1 MPPQET
7 GCRENAPEFNVGIAP
22 PIAGTGSSLTT
33 TTQAENTEIAMNAR
47 QKAAQSSLINSP
59 DFIPALPL
67 YKRAPREDEDGR
79 PLSDFMMIIPKL
91 RERPDHLV
99 RETVTR
105 IERVLN
111 RFTHAVVFADLNLK
125 LNVLWVIVRPEAKV
139 SWRLPAAINNAVP
152 EALLVA
158 QPAF

>member
-1 MPPQET
+1 MTALQKRTEQ
-7 GCRENAPEFNVGIAP
+7 GAPMTADMLP
-22 PIAGTGSSLTT
+22 SA
-33 TTQAENTEIAMNAR
+33 
-47 QKAAQSSLINSP
+47 
-59 DFIPALPL
+59 PL
-67 YKRAPREDEDGR
+67 YKRAPREDEHGR

-91 RERPDHLV
+91 RNQPEHLID
-99 RETVTR
+99 ETVNK

-125 LNVLWVIVRPEAKV
+125 LNVLWVIVRPEARV

-158 QPAF
+158 HPAL

>member
-1 MPPQET
+1 MS
-7 GCRENAPEFNVGIAP
+7 GFNIEIPP
-22 PIAGTGSSLTT
+22 PIAGTGTSQTMTT
-33 TTQAENTEIAMNAR
+33 HANNTEMAMNAL
-47 QKAAQSSLINSP
+47 QKAAQSSLIASP
-59 DFIPALPL
+59 DFLPALPL

-91 RERPDHLV
+91 RDRPDHLV
-99 RETVTR
+99 RETVSR

>member
-1 MPPQET
+1 MT
-7 GCRENAPEFNVGIAP
+7 
-22 PIAGTGSSLTT
+22 SLQKTK
-33 TTQAENTEIAMNAR
+33 QPGFPLSAEILPSA
-47 QKAAQSSLINSP
+47 
-59 DFIPALPL
+59 PL
-67 YKRAPREDEDGR
+67 YKRAPREDEQGR

-91 RERPDHLV
+91 RNQSEQHV
-99 RETVTR
+99 EETVKK

-125 LNVLWVIVRPEAKV
+125 LNVLWVIVRPEARV

-158 QPAF
+158 QPAL

>member
-1 MPPQET
+1 M
-7 GCRENAPEFNVGIAP
+7 
-22 PIAGTGSSLTT
+22 SLTIFT
-33 TTQAENTEIAMNAR
+33 PADNTDLVMNTLQKVTQSNLACCSDI
-47 QKAAQSSLINSP
+47 L
-59 DFIPALPL
+59 PALPL
-67 YKRAPREDEDGR
+67 YKRAPREDEHGR

-91 RERPDHLV
+91 RERPEHLIE
-99 RETVTR
+99 ETVSK

-152 EALLVA
+152 DALLVA

>member
-1 MPPQET
+1 
-7 GCRENAPEFNVGIAP
+7 
-22 PIAGTGSSLTT
+22 
-33 TTQAENTEIAMNAR
+33 MNAL
-47 QKAAQSSLINSP
+47 QKGFQQNLVYSP
-59 DFIPALPL
+59 EMLPSAPL
-67 YKRAPREDEDGR
+67 YKRAPREDEHGK

-91 RERPDHLV
+91 RHRPEHMIE
-99 RETVTR
+99 ETVAK
-105 IERVLN
+105 IERVLK
-111 RFTHAVVFADLNLK
+111 RYTHAVVFADLNLK